1 MKRILSIVIALS
13 LAWRMA
19 AQDAPQL
26 ILPILDRF
34 DMKGV
39 YFLPQRN
46 LLATHGSDDNVKI
59 WRLSDGKLLHTIVL
73 KEYENPN
80 GMAISPNGKTLAFVT
95 YGKVHWVNLDD
106 FSMKESDFIS
116 EEDGMQQYEYRSCV
130 FSKDGNTLYVGGGN
144 YGEIVLWK
152 IPLNGTKL
160 ERISKA
166 ALLPQE
172 LDTRGVEPVKGT
184 KSIHLSADGKS
195 VLAAAGPKEIYQ
207 FNLAERKSRRL
218 TSMEANYLV
227 ALPKGQWVTV
237 TKAGG
242 KSTVRVFS
250 VALQAGA
257 TASVPYEAKG
267 AVAFPK
273 SNKCLIFG
281 EKQYSIF
288 DATTAKIEGT
298 YPLPD
303 GVQCMAV
310 NERENQIAHAG
321 IKDERARA
329 GVRALRASEDLLAL
343 GFPLFQADRLA
354 ASPAADWFLVAK
366 GNEGNFKTL
375 HVSQG
380 NLQVRTHP
388 PIDLYKSAQL
398 SAGHVGAILEHNGK
412 LQVFN
417 SLKNQEPLRIITEQ
431 QAEYGISLS
440 PDGKLAALLTA
451 KNGALIFEIESKK
464 QIAHLQ
470 YKPGSVDENPM
481 LYGTFSP
488 DGKTF
493 VGACGAYDV
502 VSRLRCWDLASG
514 KMLWEIKESPFEH
527 PTFSPDGKEIFCL
540 ENDPYERSVRWLDP
554 ANGRTL
560 RQVSMTNE
568 LKYVK
573 RRNILLSP
581 DFSTFLDPSE
591 RTLYSTKT
599 GKKVHT
605 YVPNG
610 VAYGAALLG
619 NGYYAWF
626 AITSSADEDNL
637 SSRLILYDFSKQKE
651 LATLY
656 LLEDS
661 DDWALIT
668 PQGHYD
674 ATPGAM
680 QKMYYRQGTDL
691 IALDALSERFFTP
704 RLYEKL
710 LNDYR
715 PPSDDDIKRLKK
727 PPVVKLGIPVEQ
739 RNLVVEDDKTNIP
752 QYVIR
757 TEHIKIT
764 AEATAPG
771 DVVKDIRL
779 YQNGK
784 LVETT
789 TRNLVVEDDAGTPS
803 KSVVF
808 EIALVPG
815 DNRLRAIAPNS
826 KRVESA
832 PDEILIQYKPGAE
845 TNPPTPSNIQLH
857 MVVVGINKYK
867 NAKYNLNYAIA
878 DATAFTNA
886 LKAGATGLFAD
897 IQVHTVADEQATKS
911 GIVAA
916 MDRVKA
922 QAKPQDVFVFYYA
935 GHGVLDD
942 KNQYYLVPHDV
953 TQLYGNPDALAQQ
966 GLSATLLQQYAREI
980 KAQKQLFLLDACQS
994 AGALQQTATA
1004 RGAAEEKAISQL
1016 ARATGTHWI
1025 TASGSEQFAS
1035 EFAQLGHGTFTYAL
1049 LEALAGKADNGDKRI
1064 TVKEIDAYLQAVVP
1078 ELTAKYK
1085 GTPQYPASF
1094 GFGNDFPVGVVR

>member
-1 MKRILSIVIALS
+1 MKRILLISIS
-13 LAWRMA
+13 LCFIWHIA
-19 AQDAPQL
+19 AQDAPRL
-26 ILPILDRF
+26 VLPILDRF
-34 DMKGV
+34 NMRGM
-39 YFLPQRN
+39 YFIPQKD
-46 LLATHGSDDNVKI
+46 LLVTHGSDDNVKI
-59 WRLSDGKLLHTIVL
+59 WRLSDGKLLHTVVL
-73 KEYENPN
+73 EEYENPN
-80 GMAISPNGKTLAFVT
+80 GMAISPNGKTIAFVT
-95 YGKVHWVNLDD
+95 YGKVHWVNTDD
-106 FSMKESDFIS
+106 FSLKQSDFIS
-116 EEDGMQQYEYRSCV
+116 EADGMQQYEYRSCA

-144 YGEIVLWK
+144 FGEIVLWK

-160 ERISKA
+160 ERLSKA
-166 ALLPQE
+166 ALQPQA
-172 LDTRGVEPVKGT
+172 LDAPGAEPVKGT

-195 VLAAAGPKEIYQ
+195 VLAAAGAKDIYV
-207 FNLAERKSRRL
+207 FTLADRKSRRL
-218 TSMEANYLV
+218 TGVDGNCLAV
-227 ALPKGQWVTV
+227 LPSGQAVTA
-237 TKAGG
+237 TAAGG
-242 KSTVRVFS
+242 RSTIRVLSTAF
-250 VALQAGA
+250 QAGA
-257 TASVPYEAKG
+257 TASVAFMARG

-273 SNKCLIFG
+273 SNKCLVFG

-288 DATTAKIEGT
+288 DAATAKIEGT
-298 YPLPD
+298 YPLPE

-310 NERENQIAHAG
+310 HERENQIAYAG

-329 GVRALRASEDLLAL
+329 GVRALRSSEDLLAL
-343 GFPLFQADRLA
+343 GFSLFQADKLA

-366 GNEGNFKTL
+366 SSTGNFKTL
-375 HVSQG
+375 HISQG

-388 PIDLYKSAQL
+388 QIDLYKAAQL
-398 SAGHVGAILEHNGK
+398 TAGHLGALHGYNGK

-417 SLKNQEPLRIITEQ
+417 SLKNQEPLRTITEQ

-440 PDGKLAALLTA
+440 PDGKRVALLTA
-451 KNGALIFEIESKK
+451 KNGTLIFDIESQK

-470 YKPGSVDENPM
+470 HKPGSVDENPM
-481 LYGTFSP
+481 LYGSFSP
-488 DGKTF
+488 NGKVF
-493 VGACGAYDV
+493 VGAYGAYDV
-502 VSRLRCWDLASG
+502 VRGLKCWELASG
-514 KMLWEIKESPFEH
+514 KLLWELKESPFEH

-540 ENDPYERSVRWLDP
+540 ENGPYERSARWLDP
-554 ANGRTL
+554 ASGRTL
-560 RQVSMTNE
+560 RQVSMTAE

-573 RRNILLSP
+573 RRNIILSP
-581 DFSTFLDPSE
+581 DFSTFLDPNE
-591 RTLYSTKT
+591 RTLYSAKT

-626 AITSSADEDNL
+626 AISSSDAADNL
-637 SSRLILYDFSKQKE
+637 SSRLILYDFAKQKE
-651 LATLY
+651 LAMLY

-680 QKMYYRQGTDL
+680 RKMYYKQGLNL
-691 IALDALSERFFTP
+691 INLEALADRFYYP
-704 RLYEKL
+704 RLLEKL

-752 QYVIR
+752 QYVVR
-757 TEHIKIT
+757 TERIKIT

-784 LVETT
+784 LVEST

-803 KSVVF
+803 KSVIF
-808 EIALVPG
+808 EIALTPG
-815 DNRLRAIAPNS
+815 DNRLRAIALNS
-826 KRVESA
+826 QRVESA
-832 PDEILIQYKPGAE
+832 PDEILIQYKPGTE
-845 TNPPTPSNIQLH
+845 TNQPTHSNIQLH
-857 MVVVGINKYK
+857 VVVVGINKYK

-878 DATAFTNA
+878 DATAFTEA
-886 LKAGATGLFAD
+886 LKAGATGLFTG
-897 IQVHTVADEQATKS
+897 IQVHTIADEQATKN

-916 MDRVKA
+916 MDKVKA

-966 GLSATLLQQYAREI
+966 GLSAALLQQYAKEI

-994 AGALQQTATA
+994 AGALQQTAAA
-1004 RGAAEEKAISQL
+1004 RGAAEERAIAQL
-1016 ARATGTHWI
+1016 ARATGTHWL

-1049 LEALAGKADNGDKRI
+1049 LEAMKGKADNGDRKI
-1064 TVKEIDAYLQAVVP
+1064 TVKEIDAYLQAIVP
-1078 ELTAKYK
+1078 ELTARYK
-1085 GTPQYPASF
+1085 GTPQYPASY